1 MSITV
6 PQKLKK
12 IMYIYRYYHEISQY
26 MLVNIVYL
34 KYSYEN
40 IFRFVRKEVNK
51 VCYHV
56 HFNI

>member
-1 MSITV
+1 
-6 PQKLKK
+6 
-12 IMYIYRYYHEISQY
+12 MYIYRYYHEISQY

-34 KYSYEN
+34 EYSYET

-51 VCYHV
+51 VCYHG

>member
-1 MSITV
+1 
-6 PQKLKK
+6 
-12 IMYIYRYYHEISQY
+12 MYIYTYYYEISRH
-26 MLVNIVYL
+26 MLANIVYL
-34 KYSYEN
+34 KYSNEN